1 MGFLPNAGAL
11 YCRMQP
17 KVLASAALVTT
28 FYYRLTISSLS
39 ARYILR
45 GIIQPD
51 ELIRIEAQLGYA
63 L

>member
-17 KVLASAALVTT
+17 KVLTSAALVTT

-39 ARYILR
+39 ARYILG

-51 ELIRIEAQLGYA
+51 ELIRIEAELGDA

>member
-17 KVLASAALVTT
+17 KVLTSAALVTT
-28 FYYRLTISSLS
+28 FYYRLTISALS
-39 ARYILR
+39 ACYILR
-45 GIIQPD
+45 VIIQPD

>member
-17 KVLASAALVTT
+17 KVLTSAALVTT
-28 FYYRLTISSLS
+28 FYYLLTISSLS
-39 ARYILR
+39 ARYILG

>member
-17 KVLASAALVTT
+17 KVLTSAALVTT
-28 FYYRLTISSLS
+28 LCYRLTISSLS

-51 ELIRIEAQLGYA
+51 ELIRIEAQLGDA